1 MLDRFTGPKVTLNTD
16 ELTETQEAA
25 LRAEGMEIEG
35 LAPPNDS
42 DTEKPAELP
51 GDPDKKF

>member
-1 MLDRFTGPKVTLNTD
+1 MLGRFTGPKITLNTD
-16 ELTETQEAA
+16 ELTGTQEAA

-42 DTEKPAELP
+42 DTENSAELP
-51 GDPDKKF
+51 GDPDKKA